1 VNIEQTLALL
11 LVLVTLG
18 LGIATLAVAIVTV
31 RGFRDQ
37 LQLQTFAE
45 YTRRYNEL
53 IEALP
58 FEAAVPSP
66 SIELGR
72 LEPNQRE
79 RVMKTMRRYFNLCWE
94 ELHLHKSGKIDAKTW
109 EIWVAGIRDTLR
121 SPFFR
126 QAWGEL
132 QAEYSYGG
140 HAQEFIE
147 MIEGSIAAGSPT
159 ARGARGGAAM
169 STVAR
174 TPYGARADI
183 QAEPADPPASST

>member
-1 VNIEQTLALL
+1 VTLEQTLSLL
-11 LVLVTLG
+11 LVVGTLVLA
-18 LGIATLAVAIVTV
+18 IATLAVAIVTV

-37 LQLQTFAE
+37 LQLQTFSE

-53 IEALP
+53 IDALP
-58 FEAAVPSP
+58 FGAGGPAP
-66 SIELGR
+66 SIELRG
-72 LEPNQRE
+72 LEPSERE

-126 QAWGEL
+126 EAWRDL
-132 QAEYSYGG
+132 KAEYGYGG

-147 MIEGSIAAGSPT
+147 MIDGSIAAGSRD
-159 ARGARGGAAM
+159 AQLARGGALP
-169 STVAR
+169 TTR
-174 TPYGARADI
+174 ARAGADM
-183 QAEPADPPASST
+183 QSEPADPPASGM